1 MAEAQVNVQVSGG
14 STSDLRQ
21 RLQEQVEANRI
32 AMNLRQ
38 QAKITAAKTAQLL
51 RG

>member
-14 STSDLRQ
+14 GTSELRQ

>member
-1 MAEAQVNVQVSGG
+1 MADAQVNVQVSGG
-14 STSDLRQ
+14 GTSDLRQ
-21 RLQEQVEANRI
+21 LLQERVEANRI

-38 QAKITAAKTAQLL
+38 QDKITAAKTAKLL

>member
-1 MAEAQVNVQVSGG
+1 MADAQVYVQVSGSSG
-14 STSDLRQ
+14 SDLRQ
-21 RLQEQVEANRI
+21 RLQDQVDANRI

-38 QAKITAAKTAQLL
+38 QSKNISVKAAKLL

>member
-1 MAEAQVNVQVSGG
+1 MADAQVNVQVSGG
-14 STSDLRQ
+14 GTSDLRQ
-21 RLQEQVEANRI
+21 RLQEQVDANRI

-38 QAKITAAKTAQLL
+38 QNKLTAVKTAMML